1 MPRLAVDFGT
11 SNTAAALMAGN
22 RPWPVPLEPGEATL
36 PTALFFD
43 SHTGAVLFGRRAVA
57 ALIEG
62 REGRFLRALKSVLG
76 TPLLRE
82 QRMIGGA
89 RTTLLEVVARF
100 LTHVRTGAE
109 AQVRMPLTAVL
120 SGRPVIFRSRD
131 EAENAQA
138 ARDLEEA
145 YRMAGFTDIAF
156 MAEPEAAALA
166 SGGAAR
172 DFGLVVDIGGGT
184 SDFTVFR
191 GTGEAIEIVASQ
203 GLKLGGTDFDRAL
216 NIDRVMPLL
225 GLGSQLRR
233 EFGPG
238 TTEAPRAL
246 FNDLATWERIPFQY
260 TPENRRAVAQMAR
273 LAEQP
278 SLWARLADVLE
289 LELAHDI
296 AHAVEGAKI
305 AANTGAGAAIGLTM
319 VERGLTVPLTS
330 RDLGRV
336 LGGFAEDIAAAAV
349 ETVSQAG
356 LPPQALTRIVMVGG
370 SSLLGPVEDAVRA
383 RLPGAVLDR
392 SDPFTAIV
400 DGLAIAAARMD
411 AA

>member
-191 GTGEAIEIVASQ
+191 GTGEAIGILPWLERLRERFPELIFGYFNPPRKNMTRRRDAD
-203 GLKLGGTDFDRAL
+203 L
-216 NIDRVMPLL
+216 RV
-225 GLGSQLRR
+225 
-233 EFGPG
+233 
-238 TTEAPRAL
+238 
-246 FNDLATWERIPFQY
+246 
-260 TPENRRAVAQMAR
+260 
-273 LAEQP
+273 
-278 SLWARLADVLE
+278 
-289 LELAHDI
+289 
-296 AHAVEGAKI
+296 
-305 AANTGAGAAIGLTM
+305 
-319 VERGLTVPLTS
+319 
-330 RDLGRV
+330 
-336 LGGFAEDIAAAAV
+336 
-349 ETVSQAG
+349 
-356 LPPQALTRIVMVGG
+356 
-370 SSLLGPVEDAVRA
+370 PV
-383 RLPGAVLDR
+383 
-392 SDPFTAIV
+392 
-400 DGLAIAAARMD
+400 
-411 AA
+411 